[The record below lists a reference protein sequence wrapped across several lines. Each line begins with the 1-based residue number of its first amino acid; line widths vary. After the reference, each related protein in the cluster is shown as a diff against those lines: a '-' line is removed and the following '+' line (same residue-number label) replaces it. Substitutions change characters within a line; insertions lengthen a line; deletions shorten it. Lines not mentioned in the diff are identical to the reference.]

1 MKAGVIV
8 RLLSFSRVEELA
20 QKQRGRQTI
29 RTHCTLVCDVGNF
42 LLCKKTTRNTNHQ
55 LLPQSYTSKSDQRTE
70 TGGAEWAWE
79 RAAGADLFIQTS
91 YHHCCC
97 FHNTNGFKLQIHNY
111 EGKSYSSP
119 PNTTVSWLY
128 PITVC
133 VFKIGAK
140 WARSL
145 VFFTLTETL
154 TASTSGCFLPSS
166 L

>member
-20 QKQRGRQTI
+20 QKHRGRQTI

-97 FHNTNGFKLQIHNY
+97 FHNTNWFKLQIHNY
-111 EGKSYSSP
+111 EGKRVTVHHQIPQSP
-119 PNTTVSWLY
+119 DFTQSLF
-128 PITVC
+128 VC
-133 VFKIGAK
+133 L
-140 WARSL
+140 RL
-145 VFFTLTETL
+145 ELNE
-154 TASTSGCFLPSS
+154 PDP
-166 L
+166 